1 MLLSGRGT
9 NRYRR
14 GSGAMGQ
21 SSVPMG
27 SGMMTAMVLVTVSVM
42 ATVRRAAT
50 AGVAAGTAGLTCAA
64 ASGLTVPA

>member
-1 MLLSGRGT
+1 
-9 NRYRR
+9 
-14 GSGAMGQ
+14 MGQ

-27 SGMMTAMVLVTVSVM
+27 SGMMTMVLVTVSVM

>member
-1 MLLSGRGT
+1 
-9 NRYRR
+9 
-14 GSGAMGQ
+14 MGQ